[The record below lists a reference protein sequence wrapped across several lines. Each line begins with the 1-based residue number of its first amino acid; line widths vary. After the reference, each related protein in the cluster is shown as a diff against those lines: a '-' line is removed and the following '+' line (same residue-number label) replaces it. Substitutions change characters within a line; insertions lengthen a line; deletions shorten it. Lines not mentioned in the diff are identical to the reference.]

1 MEYRRNC
8 VLIIKRDDNDVA
20 KNESYRIY
28 INKIEM
34 GSIGNNETAKFN
46 LKNGEY
52 EMYLQGNLF
61 SSKKVRFSM
70 NEGQIV
76 EFQCKPNYQ
85 DNFFSKI
92 VCRILKG
99 GKGIS
104 LELKQDIYL

>member
-1 MEYRRNC
+1 M
-8 VLIIKRDDNDVA
+8 LIIKRNDVLVSQ
-20 KNESYRIY
+20 NEAYRIY
-28 INKIEM
+28 INKMEL
-34 GSIGNNETAKFN
+34 GLIGNNETAKFN

-61 SSKKVRFSM
+61 FSKKVRFSM

-76 EFQCKPNYQ
+76 EFQCKPNYK
-85 DNFFSKI
+85 DNFFSKL

>member
-1 MEYRRNC
+1 M
-8 VLIIKRDDNDVA
+8 LIIKREDVSISQ
-20 KNESYRIY
+20 NESFRIY

-34 GSIGNNETAKFN
+34 GSIDNHETAKFQ

-76 EFQCKPNYQ
+76 EFECKPNYQ
-85 DNFFSKI
+85 NNFFSKLI
-92 VCRILKG
+92 CRVFKG

>member
-1 MEYRRNC
+1 M
-8 VLIIKRDDNDVA
+8 LIIKRDDNDVA
-20 KNESYRIY
+20 KNEPYRIY

-34 GSIGNNETAKFN
+34 GSIGNNETAKFQ

-52 EMYLQGNLF
+52 EMYLQGNMF
-61 SSKKVRFSM
+61 SSKKVHFSM

-76 EFQCKPNYQ
+76 EFQCKPNYK
-85 DNFFSKI
+85 DNFFSKL

>member
-1 MEYRRNC
+1 M
-8 VLIIKRDDNDVA
+8 LIIKRDDVLVSQ
-20 KNESYRIY
+20 NEAYRIY

-61 SSKKVRFSM
+61 FSKKVRFSM

-76 EFQCKPNYQ
+76 EFQCKPNYK
-85 DNFFSKI
+85 DNFFSKL